1 MSQAPRHLIPIPP
14 TRDPEHLVRV
24 INQRLRD
31 LQGLVTELTSARTQ
45 ALDMGGQRVMNAG
58 RAKVDTDLVTRKDLL
73 DYAIFSPEGDAAIAD
88 KPLVARGGLRVPK
101 KARMKDEVVTLEDLY
116 NFLGIM
122 QATGM
127 LSGDV
132 NGQFNNNVLNDTG
145 VVPGT
150 YGDSTH
156 VPRFTVNSQGRLT
169 NVILVPIAGGG
180 GGAGAPLYETFL
192 GPFASTTLST
202 APTKALVLKN
212 GVEQHDD
219 GIGTAEGFFK
229 LVATTLTI
237 AAGTGDRVDVYEWGG
252 TDDPLIET
260 FIGPFSSTTLAI
272 TPTNATMVFKNGAQ
286 QHGDGVGTAEGTFAI
301 SGTMLT
307 IAAAAGDRVD
317 VYEWG
322 AGNGPFYE
330 TFATPGSSVT
340 LSIAPSMVVVFKN
353 GVELHNDGIGT
364 SEGTYKLVAS
374 TLTTPI
380 GAGDMLDV
388 YEWT

>member
-31 LQGLVTELTSARTQ
+31 LQGLVNELTSARTQ

-73 DYAIFSPEGDAAIAD
+73 DYAIFSPEGDTAISD

-150 YGDSTH
+150 YGDGTH
-156 VPRFTVNSQGRLT
+156 VGQFTVNSQGRLT
-169 NVILVPIAGGG
+169 FAQDVMITAGGG
-180 GGAGAPLYETFL
+180 GGSGAPLYETFT
-192 GPFASTTLST
+192 GPGASVTLSVV
-202 APTKALVLKN
+202 PVALFAFKN
-212 GVEQHDD
+212 GVEQH
-219 GIGTAEGFFK
+219 
-229 LVATTLTI
+229 
-237 AAGTGDRVDVYEWGG
+237 
-252 TDDPLIET
+252 
-260 FIGPFSSTTLAI
+260 
-272 TPTNATMVFKNGAQ
+272 N
-286 QHGDGVGTAEGTFAI
+286 DGVGTTEGNYKI
-301 SGTMLT
+301 SG
-307 IAAAAGDRVD
+307 
-317 VYEWG
+317 
-322 AGNGPFYE
+322 
-330 TFATPGSSVT
+330 
-340 LSIAPSMVVVFKN
+340 
-353 GVELHNDGIGT
+353 
-364 SEGTYKLVAS
+364 S
-374 TLTTPI
+374 TLTTPLA
-380 GAGDMLDV
+380 AGDRLDV
-388 YEWT
+388 YEWVAGGGPVYETFTGPASFVTLGMSPSILIAEKNGVQQHNDGAGTTEGNYKLAGNVLTTPLAAGDVLDVFEWS